1 MQCDKPWAKGWGKP
15 NWRHNIVEKA
25 FEVNKKKGSLVE
37 QTTAYPHL
45 ASHNIL
51 GMPDANKKT
60 NKRWC

>member
-1 MQCDKPWAKGWGKP
+1 
-15 NWRHNIVEKA
+15 VEKA

-60 NKRWC
+60 NKR